1 MLIRRLL
8 IAAAALAL
16 LTLGPPRASADCAP
30 ADPIDQAL
38 RTAPVAFVGTVTVS
52 NGPIAT
58 IEVREVWAGSVGRTV
73 EVRGSSDG
81 PGFAED
87 DRTWTDGASY
97 LVLPWVDGDVL
108 RESWCTATT
117 EWRPE
122 LAALRPPGATVYE
135 PAAPEDAP
143 PMALLLL
150 AAAAVIVLLI
160 GAVAFARR

>member
-1 MLIRRLL
+1 MPIRRPL
-8 IAAAALAL
+8 IAAAVLAML
-16 LTLGPPRASADCAP
+16 AMAPPRASADCQP

-38 RTAPVAFVGTVTVS
+38 RTAPVAFVGTVTAS
-52 NGPIAT
+52 DGPIAT
-58 IEVREVWAGSVGRTV
+58 IEVREVWAGDVGRTV

-87 DRTWTDGASY
+87 DRTWTDGTTY

-108 RESWCTATT
+108 RDSWCTATT

-122 LAALRPPGATVYE
+122 LAGLRPPGATVYG
-135 PAAPEDAP
+135 PAAPDDGP
-143 PMALLLL
+143 PTALLLL